1 MPPARPTT
9 PMQSVDRALE
19 TLELLA
25 RHGESG
31 VTEVAERLG
40 VHKSTA
46 SRLLSALEVRRMVEQ
61 GGDRGRYRL
70 GGGVLALAG
79 ALAGQMDLVRAARG
93 VCEAL
98 AEQVGETVNVAVA
111 DGADVVNV
119 DQARGA
125 SAISTHNWTGER
137 TPSHA
142 TSSGKVLLA
151 FGALPRPGGRGPL
164 PRFTDATITDRRA
177 LSAALEEVVER
188 GFAVADGELEEGLL
202 AIAAPVRDAGGG
214 VVAAI
219 SASGPGYRLGRERRD
234 EVAAALVAAAEEVSE
249 RLGWRERDG
258 PGPHDRQVRD
268 GADRADA
275 ADREAGAA

>member
-1 MPPARPTT
+1 MPPVAPTT

-25 RHGESG
+25 EHGESG

-46 SRLLSALEVRRMVEQ
+46 SRLLGALEARRMVEQ
-61 GGDRGRYRL
+61 SGDRGRYRL

-79 ALAGQMDLVRAARG
+79 ALAGQLDLVRAAHG

-98 AEQVGETVNVAVA
+98 AEEVGETVNVAIPD
-111 DGADVVNV
+111 DGDVVNV
-119 DQARGA
+119 DQARGS
-125 SAISTHNWTGER
+125 SAVSTHNWTGER
-137 TPSHA
+137 TPAHA

-151 FGALPRPGGRGPL
+151 FGALPRPAGRGRL
-164 PRFTDATITDRRA
+164 PRYTDRTVTDRRA
-177 LSAALEEVVER
+177 LAAQLDEVAGR

-202 AIAAPVRDAGGG
+202 AIAAPVRDAGGT

-219 SASGPGYRLGRERRD
+219 SASGPGYRLGQGRRE
-234 EVAAALVAAAEEVSE
+234 EVAAALVAAAEEVSK
-249 RLGWRERDG
+249 RLGWRG
-258 PGPHDRQVRD
+258 
-268 GADRADA
+268 GADGQPPDGRRPDEQHHR
-275 ADREAGAA
+275 DAGAA

>member
-1 MPPARPTT
+1 MPPPAPTT

-46 SRLLSALEVRRMVEQ
+46 SRLLSALEARRMVEQ
-61 GGDRGRYRL
+61 GGERGRYRL

-98 AEQVGETVNVAVA
+98 AEQVGETVNLATA
-111 DGADVVNV
+111 DDGDVVNV
-119 DQARGA
+119 DQARGT
-125 SAISTHNWTGER
+125 SAISTHNWAGER
-137 TPSHA
+137 TPAHA
-142 TSSGKVLLA
+142 TSTGKVLLA
-151 FGALPRPGGRGPL
+151 FGALPRLSGRGRL
-164 PRFTDATITDRRA
+164 PRFTAATITDRRA
-177 LSAALEEVVER
+177 LAAALEEVVER

-202 AIAAPVRDAGGG
+202 AVAAPVRDAGGA

-219 SASGPGYRLGRERRD
+219 SASGPTYRLDARRA
-234 EVAAALVAAAEEVSE
+234 EVAAALVAAAEEVSQ
-249 RLGWRERDG
+249 RLGWRRRSDG
-258 PGPHDRQVRD
+258 QHLD
-268 GADRADA
+268 GQHLDGQGR
-275 ADREAGAA
+275 REAGAA

>member
-1 MPPARPTT
+1 MPPAAPTT

-25 RHGESG
+25 EHGESG
-31 VTEVAERLG
+31 VTEVADLLG

-46 SRLLSALEVRRMVEQ
+46 SRLLAALEARRMVEQ
-61 GGDRGRYRL
+61 GGERGRYRL

-98 AEQVGETVNVAVA
+98 AEQVGETVNVAIA

-137 TPSHA
+137 TPAHA
-142 TSSGKVLLA
+142 TSSGKVLMA
-151 FGALPRPGGRGPL
+151 FGALPRPVGRAAL
-164 PRFTDATITDRRA
+164 PRYTDATTTDRRA
-177 LSAALEEVVER
+177 LTAALDEVVER

-202 AIAAPVRDAGGG
+202 ALAAPVRDAGGA

-219 SASGPGYRLGRERRD
+219 SASGPGYRLDARRD
-234 EVAAALVAAAEEVSE
+234 EVAAALVLAAEEVSQ
-249 RLGWRERDG
+249 RLGWRGHGRAG
-258 PGPHDRQVRD
+258 PG
-268 GADRADA
+268 A
-275 ADREAGAA
+275 A